1 MAKLYGV
8 SPGGYHA
15 WRNRPESQ
23 REIDDKALL
32 VDVRRLFVKYKG
44 RYGSPRV
51 HDQLIKEGFIV
62 GKRRIER
69 IMRENGIRAVA
80 ENKPKAKPWKI
91 TQYSDAE
98 NRIKDVELTGI
109 NQVWLTDVT
118 YLKINGKQ
126 LYLAT
131 VLDKYSRKILSWSI
145 GPKKSCRLTKRVL
158 KRAYKLRKPKINPII
173 HSDRGSEFLGD
184 EYRALVKKLKLT
196 PSVNRPR
203 SMNDNAHMESWYKTM
218 KTEMYYRG
226 RFRTFS
232 SLRRAVYDYINF
244 YNTIRSHSSL
254 GYQSP
259 CDYELSYAN

>member
-145 GPKKSCRLTKRVL
+145 GPKKSMSIDQASIKAR
-158 KRAYKLRKPKINPII
+158 IQI
-173 HSDRGSEFLGD
+173 E
-184 EYRALVKKLKLT
+184 
-196 PSVNRPR
+196 
-203 SMNDNAHMESWYKTM
+203 
-218 KTEMYYRG
+218 KTEDKPDH
-226 RFRTFS
+226 T
-232 SLRRAVYDYINF
+232 
-244 YNTIRSHSSL
+244 
-254 GYQSP
+254 
-259 CDYELSYAN
+259 